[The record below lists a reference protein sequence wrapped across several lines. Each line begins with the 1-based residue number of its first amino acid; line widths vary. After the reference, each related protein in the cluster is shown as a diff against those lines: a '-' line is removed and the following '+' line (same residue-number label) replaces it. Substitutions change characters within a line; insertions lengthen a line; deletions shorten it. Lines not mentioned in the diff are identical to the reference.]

1 MIIDR
6 FEGEYAVVET
16 EQGIVNIPRCY
27 LPESAREGDV
37 LNYSNGSYS
46 VDTYETNS
54 LREEVRNKLQN
65 LLNGNYD

>member
-16 EQGIVNIPRCY
+16 EQGIVNILRSY

-46 VDTYETNS
+46 VDTSETNS
-54 LREEVRNKLQN
+54 LREEVRDKLHN